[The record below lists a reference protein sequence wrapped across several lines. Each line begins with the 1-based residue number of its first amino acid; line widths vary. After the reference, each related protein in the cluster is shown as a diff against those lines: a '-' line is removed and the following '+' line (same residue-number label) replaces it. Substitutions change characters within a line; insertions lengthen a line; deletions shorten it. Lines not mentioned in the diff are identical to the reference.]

1 MSFGKI
7 STKRKNGINIGVW
20 FIHVCWIS
28 QVKISI
34 VWLNVHVVCG
44 ISLLWF
50 QESIL
55 SHVWIIIS
63 SVYTK
68 ENNKNKI
75 LKKRILCCKRNLFIL
90 NKK

>member
-1 MSFGKI
+1 MSFGKT
-7 STKRKNGINIGVW
+7 STKRKNGTNIGVW
-20 FIHVCWIS
+20 FIHVNWIS
-28 QVKISI
+28 HVKESVVCSI
-34 VWLNVHVVCG
+34 VHVVCG
-44 ISLLWF
+44 IMLFWF

-68 ENNKNKI
+68 ENKQNKT
-75 LKKRILCCKRNLFIL
+75 LKKRILCCKRNLFML